1 MHEGV
6 FMTKGPKLNKTGY
19 NFTARDNLGIEGA
32 TASIQAD
39 LCPVINTVTPRA
51 FYWPFMVWNYYD
63 YHVNYKTENKTSS
76 DFDKNF
82 LKKNDYF
89 MVMAN
94 LIAKNDQNN
103 LVGKTKALENL
114 ANTSV
119 TMYPYDRTYFK
130 TTFGGMQYYNA
141 GCLTMGFIT
150 DEDGEGNHFSLAR
163 LTKEVGEPMVLAFEQ
178 VIKNTEYYKNYRLK
192 DVEVPKAV
200 LQELGQVLKF
210 NLDGFDEVKA
220 LLKDALFTPKN
231 NERLNNENLIK
242 SSEYIKFMYSEYG
255 ITNPTLYEMRRVLF
269 DYFSPRGEAKPYDDS
284 LTEIV
289 NDWEIVVGRQYLTM
303 AVELMWKYM
312 LWELN
317 DATTLKKWVEK
328 CLNRDNWNI
337 YPDKPLKTL
346 LPVCNYDFEEREK
359 MISTGSGASK
369 NYGANIETGLK
380 ILLSLYNRFVNRD
393 ELNENYLHEGDDVSI
408 SSLIKLVDEYSD
420 KPIIEFIQYI
430 MVNWIVKRHEAV
442 AREKLLQGR
451 DGFYF
456 ERIDDLYV
464 PAGHLAEPGFKG
476 LRLLQL
482 MQVMKDLDMLEN

>member
-1 MHEGV
+1 MA
-6 FMTKGPKLNKTGY
+6 KGPKFNEVTKT
-19 NFTARDNLGIEGA
+19 FTARDNLGIESA
-32 TASIQAD
+32 TAGIQAD

-94 LIAKNDQNN
+94 LIADNDQYN
-103 LVGKTKALENL
+103 LVGKTRALENL
-114 ANTSV
+114 ADTSV
-119 TMYPYDRTYFK
+119 TMYLYDRTYFK

-150 DEDGEGNHFSLAR
+150 DEDGEGTRFSFPR
-163 LTKEVGEPMVLAFEQ
+163 LTKEVGEPMALAFEQ

-192 DVEVPKAV
+192 DIEVPKAV

-210 NLDGFDEVKA
+210 NLDGFDEVKM

-231 NERLNNENLIK
+231 NARLNNENLIK
-242 SSEYIKFMYSEYG
+242 SSEYIKFMYFQYG

-269 DYFSPRGEAKPYDDS
+269 DYFSPRSEAKPYDEA
-284 LTEIV
+284 LTEII
-289 NDWEIVVGRQYLTM
+289 NNWEIVVGRQYLTM
-303 AVELMWKYM
+303 AVELIWKYM
-312 LWELN
+312 LWMLVDTITLN
-317 DATTLKKWVEK
+317 DWMGRCINTAKWSIDY
-328 CLNRDNWNI
+328 NN
-337 YPDKPLKTL
+337 PLKIL
-346 LPVCNYDFEEREK
+346 LPDCNYDFEEREK

-369 NYGANIETGLK
+369 NYQANIEISLK

-393 ELNENYLHEGDDVSI
+393 ELNANYLHEGDDVSI

>member
-1 MHEGV
+1 MA
-6 FMTKGPKLNKTGY
+6 KGPKFNEVTKT
-19 NFTARDNLGIEGA
+19 FTTRDNLGIESA
-32 TASIQAD
+32 TAGIQAD

-63 YHVNYKTENKTSS
+63 YHVNYKTEKKTVD

-82 LKKNDYF
+82 LKRNDYF

-94 LIAKNDQNN
+94 LIAKNDQDN
-103 LVGKTKALENL
+103 LVGKTRANENL
-114 ANTSV
+114 ADESV
-119 TMYPYDRTYFK
+119 SMYPYDDKYFQSK
-130 TTFGGMQYYNA
+130 YGGMQYYNA

-150 DEDGEGNHFSLAR
+150 DEDGEGKYFSLPR
-163 LTKEVGEPMVLAFEQ
+163 LTKEIGEPIALAFEE

-192 DVEVPKAV
+192 DVEVPKSV

-210 NLDGFDEVKA
+210 DLDGFDKVKA

-231 NERLNNENLIK
+231 NARLNNENLIK
-242 SSEYIKFMYSEYG
+242 SSEYIKFIYFQYS
-255 ITNPTLYEMRRVLF
+255 ITNLTLYEMRRVLF

-284 LTEIV
+284 LAEIV

-303 AVELMWKYM
+303 AVALMWKQM
-312 LWELN
+312 LWALD
-317 DATTLKKWVEK
+317 DATTLEKWIEK
-328 CLNRDNWNI
+328 TVNMTGCHTAYNE
-337 YPDKPLKTL
+337 PLKTL
-346 LPVCNYDFEEREK
+346 LPDCNYDFEVREK
-359 MISTGSGASK
+359 MISIGSGASK
-369 NYGANIETGLK
+369 NYYTNIEIGLK

-393 ELNENYLHEGDDVSI
+393 ELNAIYLQEGEDVSI
-408 SSLIKLVDEYSD
+408 SSLIKLVEEYSE

-430 MVNWIVKRHEAV
+430 MVNWIVKRHELV

-456 ERIDDLYV
+456 ERVDNVYV
-464 PAGHLAEPGFKG
+464 PTGHKDEPGFKG

>member
-1 MHEGV
+1 
-6 FMTKGPKLNKTGY
+6 
-19 NFTARDNLGIEGA
+19 
-32 TASIQAD
+32 
-39 LCPVINTVTPRA
+39 
-51 FYWPFMVWNYYD
+51 
-63 YHVNYKTENKTSS
+63 
-76 DFDKNF
+76 
-82 LKKNDYF
+82 
-89 MVMAN
+89 
-94 LIAKNDQNN
+94 
-103 LVGKTKALENL
+103 
-114 ANTSV
+114 
-119 TMYPYDRTYFK
+119 
-130 TTFGGMQYYNA
+130 
-141 GCLTMGFIT
+141 
-150 DEDGEGNHFSLAR
+150 
-163 LTKEVGEPMVLAFEQ
+163 
-178 VIKNTEYYKNYRLK
+178 LK

-210 NLDGFDEVKA
+210 NLDGFDEVKM
-220 LLKDALFTPKN
+220 LLKDALFTQKN
-231 NERLNNENLIK
+231 NARLNNENLIK
-242 SSEYIKFMYSEYG
+242 SSEYIKFIYFQYG

-312 LWELN
+312 LWMLADTITLN
-317 DATTLKKWVEK
+317 EWVEICVNTAK
-328 CLNRDNWNI
+328 WNI
-337 YPDKPLKTL
+337 DYNKPLNTL
-346 LPVCNYDFEEREK
+346 LPECNYNFEEREK
-359 MISTGSGASK
+359 MISTGSGASR
-369 NYGANIETGLK
+369 NYHANIETGLK

-420 KPIIEFIQYI
+420 KPIIEFIQYV

>member
-1 MHEGV
+1 M
-6 FMTKGPKLNKTGY
+6 NKTGY

-94 LIAKNDQNN
+94 LIADNDQYN
-103 LVGKTKALENL
+103 LVGKTRALENL

-163 LTKEVGEPMVLAFEQ
+163 LTKEVGEPMALAFAK
-178 VIKNTEYYKNYRLK
+178 VIENTEYYKNYRLI
-192 DVEVPKAV
+192 DAEVPYAV

-210 NLDGFDEVKA
+210 NLDGFDEVKM

-231 NERLNNENLIK
+231 NARLNNENLIK
-242 SSEYIKFMYSEYG
+242 SSEYIKFIYFQYG

-269 DYFSPRGEAKPYDDS
+269 DYFSPRGEAKPYDEA
-284 LTEIV
+284 LTGII
-289 NDWEIVVGRQYLTM
+289 NNWEIVVGRQYLTM

-317 DATTLKKWVEK
+317 DAATLKKWVEK

-369 NYGANIETGLK
+369 NYHANIEIGLK

-393 ELNENYLHEGDDVSI
+393 ELNINYLNEGDDVSI
-408 SSLIKLVDEYSD
+408 SALIKLVDKFRD

-430 MVNWIVKRHEAV
+430 MVKWIVKRHEFV
-442 AREKLLQGR
+442 AQEKLLQNH

-456 ERIDDLYV
+456 EIIDGLYIHT
-464 PAGHLAEPGFKG
+464 GYFTEPRFKG
-476 LRLLQL
+476 IRIIQL